1 MADPSNDH
9 RIQLY
14 SSAEDVDEVV
24 SKAEVLLSQIEQY
37 RKFLVQ
43 NRKYKAVDLSTFHNS
58 VIKEHKLLQRVKSTL
73 LSDVSFLGQCSPD
86 FVVERVL
93 HDEQEGHSRLTW

>member
-1 MADPSNDH
+1 MADPGIDH

-24 SKAEVLLSQIEQY
+24 NKAEVLLSQIEQY
-37 RKFLVQ
+37 RSFLIQ
-43 NRKYKAVDLSTFHNS
+43 SRKDKAVDLGTFHNS

-73 LSDVSFLGQCSPD
+73 LSNVSFLGQCSLD
-86 FVVERVL
+86 FVI
-93 HDEQEGHSRLTW
+93 